1 MQAMEERSSA
11 GQKLSLRR
19 RLWRR
24 LTKRVTLLVYQ
35 PGDTV
40 GDVAKRVSVFVLGWG
55 GFIAL
60 LTWAGYR
67 HGDFH
72 SVGDGIVFACG
83 LFLLAVLVAPGY
95 RGLGPPRP
103 QRR

>member
-11 GQKLSLRR
+11 GQKVSWRR
-19 RLWRR
+19 RFWRR
-24 LTKRVTLLVYQ
+24 LTMRVMLLVYQ

-40 GDVAKRVSVFVLGWG
+40 SDVAKRVPIFVLGWG

-72 SVGDGIVFACG
+72 GVGDGIVFAGG
-83 LFLLAVLVAPGY
+83 LFLLAVLAAPGY
-95 RGLGPPRP
+95 RCLGPPCP
-103 QRR
+103 HRR